1 MSADVRMLLPLL
13 VGILVA
19 KWVAD
24 AGTHSLYHGL
34 LEVKCVPWLPSV
46 PVSFKSLDLVP
57 ITQAMAAPVVVL
69 HEKVSYAEIRS
80 ALRGTEHNGFPIVH
94 ATPIGQVKQL
104 PGAKLI
110 CSCFS
115 SWGSKLICSKS
126 KRSAEYLRESYL
138 AS

>member
-1 MSADVRMLLPLL
+1 MLLPLL

-46 PVSFKSLDLVP
+46 PISYKSLDLVP
-57 ITQAMAAPVVVL
+57 VTHAMAAPVVVL

-94 ATPIGQVKQL
+94 ATPIGQVSWQ
-104 PGAKLI
+104 ADS
-110 CSCFS
+110 CSSCLLHAF
-115 SWGSKLICSKS
+115 LQ
-126 KRSAEYLRESYL
+126 RAVYLL
-138 AS
+138 LL